1 MAYEF
6 QRDEWRASLRGQRLL
21 ADCYRHHFVPTPNG
35 GGVCAGCG
43 MTLRGEEL

>member
-6 QRDEWRASLRGQRLL
+6 QRDEWRASLRGTVL
-21 ADCYRHHFVPTPNG
+21 DCYQHHYIPDGHG